1 MKLRTSRGVADPG
14 LSNGVLGTVTCV
26 PIRRAEGD
34 QKHHRGQTRVLKTEA
49 ETGGCS
55 HKPRNLSSHQETKI
69 DSLQGLWREWDLL
82 AP

>member
-1 MKLRTSRGVADPG
+1 MRGAADPG
-14 LSNGVLGTVTCV
+14 LSSRVLGIVTCV
-26 PIRRAEGD
+26 PIRQETEGD
-34 QKHHRGQTRVLKTEA
+34 QKHHRGQTRFLKMEA

-55 HKPRNLSSHQETKI
+55 HKPRNLSSHQETKT